1 MLFRIRQDLPSRN
14 LMEYKFPNNIKC
26 LFVELYISHKN
37 GSPQN
42 AHRTNIDN
50 HLYKLRKV
58 LDISDELHQY
68 GNFVGS

>member
-1 MLFRIRQDLPSRN
+1 M
-14 LMEYKFPNNIKC
+14 
-26 LFVELYISHKN
+26 ELYISHKN

-68 GNFVGS
+68 ANFVGS